1 MIPLSQ
7 SSIQHADTC
16 IGGAGLLAGAV
27 GGILRST
34 STPTLFAVASGIQWF
49 ALGATFSATR
59 QFVIQAPSPIDDGP
73 ISPLLASAISGA
85 TAGGVGGALRSRK
98 NIIPGMLV
106 FGAAGAMGQKIW
118 DSRQVS
124 NQAAVVT
131 EDGQKGAAGGEK
143 QVQAP
148 KASWM
153 NAKWSP
159 VKVLSDDEYENLLR
173 EKLLRVDADIAILDE
188 SIEAVKAEGAKQK
201 MQEKGTMAAMEE
213 LNK

>member
-1 MIPLSQ
+1 MIPASQ
-7 SSIQHADTC
+7 FRIRLAKAVP
-16 IGGAGLLAGAV
+16 GGAGLLAGAV

-34 STPTLFAVASGIQWF
+34 QTPTLFAVASGIQWF
-49 ALGATFSATR
+49 TLGATFSATR
-59 QFVIQAPSPIDDGP
+59 QFVIRAPSPTTDGP
-73 ISPLLASAISGA
+73 ISPILASAISGA
-85 TAGGVGGALRSRK
+85 IAGGVGGALRNRK

-118 DSRQVS
+118 DSRQAA
-124 NQAAVVT
+124 NQASFAAG
-131 EDGQKGAAGGEK
+131 EDGQVVAVGEEK
-143 QVQAP
+143 P

-159 VKVLSDDEYENLLR
+159 VKVLSDDEYEHLLR

-201 MQEKGTMAAMEE
+201 MQEKGTLAAIEE
-213 LNK
+213 LRK